1 MEWYRDSEGGGQPT
15 AAVIDAWLL
24 RKFPGRTLNELDQMD
39 YARYLR
45 ALEAQEISDIE
56 QMRKV
61 YLSKSAPK
69 EQDADI
75 WTAIRSHD
83 RLLAQDGDTGDTD
96 GSGGKIEL
104 VASGADD

>member
-15 AAVIDAWLL
+15 DAVIDAWLL
-24 RKFPGRTLNELDQMD
+24 RKFPGRTLDELDQMD

-45 ALEAQEISDIE
+45 ALEAPEIRDIE

-61 YLSKSAPK
+61 YLSKNAPK

-75 WTAIRSHD
+75 WAAIRNHD
-83 RLLAQDGDTGDTD
+83 RLL
-96 GSGGKIEL
+96 GSH
-104 VASGADD
+104 DNN